1 MTELLNNRYRII
13 RNLGQGGSGQTYLAE
28 DTYLPSKPLRVIKQL
43 KPTSTHPE
51 IYAILKQRFDREAA
65 ILEKLGD
72 DNEQIPKLYA
82 YFAENQEFYLVQD
95 WIDGNNLAE
104 ECRDK
109 GPFTKTAVCEVLAS
123 LLTVLEFVHAR
134 GIIHRDIKP
143 ENVMI
148 RKKDG
153 KPFLIDFGAVKE
165 VVTAS
170 VDSQGNPTRSVII
183 GTRGYMPLEQL
194 DGNPVFSS
202 DLYALG
208 ITAIF
213 LLTGKQ
219 PQQFRD
225 QITGDLSWRQYVAN
239 LNPQLASI
247 LDKATEKLTRDRYK
261 SASEMNQAVKK
272 LLSKKIEI
280 PVPPPKPVK
289 RFTVPKPLLYV
300 GACVAAVVL
309 LGAMAYAVHLL
320 RKSVAAANPQPVQ
333 SSCVLFNDDSSQQTV
348 NVRTNCDKDKKPC
361 DLDPS
366 TILKEYPNNTPIRV
380 NREITVKSR
389 KGFDWTQIVIIGSGE
404 VVWVASSKIKC
415 D

>member
-1 MTELLNNRYRII
+1 MTELLNNRYKII
-13 RNLGQGGSGQTYLAE
+13 RKLGQGGSGQTYLAE
-28 DTYLPSKPLRVIKQL
+28 DTYLPSSPLRVIKQL
-43 KPTSTHPE
+43 KPTSTDPE
-51 IYAILKQRFDREAA
+51 VYRILKQRFDREAA

-104 ECRDK
+104 EYRDK
-109 GPFTKTAVCEVLAS
+109 GLFTKTAVCEVLAS

-148 RKKDG
+148 RRKDR

-170 VDSQGNPTRSVII
+170 VDSHGNPTSSVII
-183 GTRGYMPLEQL
+183 GTPGYMPLEQL
-194 DGNPVFSS
+194 NRTPVFSS

-208 ITAIF
+208 LTAIF
-213 LLTGKQ
+213 LLTGKN
-219 PQQFRD
+219 PQQIRD
-225 QITGDLSWRQYVAN
+225 QVTGDLSWRQYAGN
-239 LNPQLASI
+239 LDPELVSV

-261 SASEMNQAVKK
+261 SASEMNQAVRK
-272 LLSKKIEI
+272 LFSNKKKIEI
-280 PVPPPKPVK
+280 PVPPRPVK
-289 RFTVPKPLLYV
+289 RFAVPKPLLYV
-300 GACVAAVVL
+300 VACVAVVVV
-309 LGAMAYAVHLL
+309 LGAMAYAVHLYQ
-320 RKSVAAANPQPVQ
+320 KSVAGANPQPVQ

-348 NVRTNCDKDKKPC
+348 NVRSNCDTKSC

-366 TILKEYPNNTPIRV
+366 TILKEYPNSTPIRV

-404 VVWVASSKIKC
+404 VVWVASSKIRC
-415 D
+415 N